1 VNGTHPKEEHFMRRI
16 AALGLAALVAVV
28 ALVVAMP
35 AAAGGGGKE
44 IIRTGNCSGSADWKL
59 KAKHDDG
66 RIETEFEV
74 DSNRNGQRW
83 QVTLKRDGVRFFR
96 GVRVTHA
103 PSGSFEVERRPANPA
118 GPDRIT
124 ARAVNL
130 ASGQVC
136 QAALT
141 I

>member
-1 VNGTHPKEEHFMRRI
+1 MRRL
-16 AALGLAALVAVV
+16 AALGVTALVAVF

-35 AAAGGGGKE
+35 AAAGDGRE
-44 IIRTGNCSGSADWKL
+44 VVRTGNCSGATDWKL
-59 KAKHDDG
+59 KVKHDDG

-83 QVTLKRDGVRFFR
+83 RVTLKRDGVRFFR
-96 GVRVTHA
+96 GIRVTHA
-103 PSGSFEVERRPANPA
+103 PSGSFEVERRPPN
-118 GPDRIT
+118 GPGSDRIT

-130 ASGQVC
+130 GSGEVC
-136 QAALT
+136 RAAAT